1 MRNYGTCVY
10 GVRTPVIKAGDDL
23 ASIVVD
29 SVLKAA
35 EQRNVELRDRDIV
48 AITEAVVGI
57 AQKNYASVAQ
67 IGKDV
72 ENKFGGKKHIGIV
85 FPTPVSRNRFSLI
98 LKGIAKGAKKVT
110 ILMAYPEDEV
120 GNDLFD
126 EELLYKYNINPW
138 DDVLSEEEYNK
149 YFGKEL
155 HIFTGVNYVKYFRE
169 IIENEG
175 AEAELIFANKA
186 TAILDYT
193 KNVIVANIHKRE
205 RTKKILQDAG
215 AQIVYK
221 TDEILRESVDG
232 SGYNSKY
239 GLLGSNKATEETV
252 KLFPEH
258 GDKIVSAV
266 QKALLEKTGKHIEVM
281 VYGDGAFKDPVAG
294 IWELADPV
302 VSPAYTSGLEGTPN
316 ELKLKYI
323 ADNDLSSLKG
333 EELSNA
339 MKEQIK
345 NKADNLKGTN
355 ATLGTTPRRYTDL
368 LGSLSDLTSG
378 SGDKGTPVVLITGYF
393 DNYATE

>member
-35 EQRNVELRDRDIV
+35 EQRNVELKDRDIV

-110 ILMAYPEDEV
+110 ILMSYPEDEV

-232 SGYNSKY
+232 RGYNSKY
-239 GLLGSNKATEETV
+239 GLLGSNTATEETV

-258 GDKIVSAV
+258 GDKIISAV

>member
-35 EQRNVELRDRDIV
+35 EQRSVELRDRDIV

-138 DDVLSEEEYNK
+138 DDVLTEEEYNK

-258 GDKIVSAV
+258 GDKIISAI

>member
-35 EQRNVELRDRDIV
+35 EQRSVELKDRDIV

-258 GDKIVSAV
+258 GDKIISAV